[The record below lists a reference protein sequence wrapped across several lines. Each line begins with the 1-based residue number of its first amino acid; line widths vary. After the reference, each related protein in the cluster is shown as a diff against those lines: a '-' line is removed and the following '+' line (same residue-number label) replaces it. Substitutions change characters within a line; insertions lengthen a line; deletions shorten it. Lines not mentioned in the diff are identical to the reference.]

1 MILAV
6 SFPPSPNA
14 NDSGE
19 GSRVLSHTESR
30 PGCHELEPCVLE
42 NSPLITS
49 LALAACRKWPHSES
63 QGCLNT
69 GYENKSRTNVLKL
82 HMDFAKTD
90 GDLASNSQ
98 NLSLPHQEQD
108 DLQH

>member
-1 MILAV
+1 MRRKEVAHIL
-6 SFPPSPNA
+6 
-14 NDSGE
+14 
-19 GSRVLSHTESR
+19 
-30 PGCHELEPCVLE
+30 
-42 NSPLITS
+42 
-49 LALAACRKWPHSES
+49 S

-69 GYENKSRTNVLKL
+69 GYENKPGTNMLKL

-108 DLQH
+108 DFQH